1 MHFHTNKLFSMRLS
15 DLQYI
20 QEFQNSPGISSQN
33 QLS

>member
-1 MHFHTNKLFSMRLS
+1 MYFNTNKLLSMHLS

-20 QEFQNSPGISSQN
+20 QEFQNSPGISSLN